1 MADAEH
7 VASAFV
13 NMPGQLE
20 DLAFREFNTYGER
33 ASVATQEARAHARIL
48 RDLVA
53 ISCVKNLAED
63 LAHKVDNGVEF
74 PLPEETAILNEK
86 AKDGERQKRSQ
97 VIREGSRGNF
107 SFYRQPG
114 GEGAARQQQQQFG
127 RESQFGRAEDR
138 HQRESQFGREIPR
151 GGACYMPPPSQ
162 DAARPSYAPL
172 PLTGGV
178 SQAGPS
184 YSPSYVPPSQHQ
196 GEQDPFLEDVTSM
209 MSSQDIDSLAENI
222 LPSLLLEE
230 DEKGEKSKSE
240 EEAKKEEKVEEQ
252 KLPPAAAVAVAAVAR
267 ESRPMAG
274 GRISKIKRALSRS
287 KSRQR

>member
-1 MADAEH
+1 
-7 VASAFV
+7 
-13 NMPGQLE
+13 
-20 DLAFREFNTYGER
+20 
-33 ASVATQEARAHARIL
+33 
-48 RDLVA
+48 
-53 ISCVKNLAED
+53 
-63 LAHKVDNGVEF
+63 
-74 PLPEETAILNEK
+74 
-86 AKDGERQKRSQ
+86 
-97 VIREGSRGNF
+97 
-107 SFYRQPG
+107 
-114 GEGAARQQQQQFG
+114 
-127 RESQFGRAEDR
+127 
-138 HQRESQFGREIPR
+138 
-151 GGACYMPPPSQ
+151 MPPPSQ
-162 DAARPSYAPL
+162 DTTRPSYEL

-184 YSPSYVPPSQHQ
+184 YSPSYVSPSQHQ

-240 EEAKKEEKVEEQ
+240 EEAKKEEK
-252 KLPPAAAVAVAAVAR
+252 LPPAAAVAVAAVAR